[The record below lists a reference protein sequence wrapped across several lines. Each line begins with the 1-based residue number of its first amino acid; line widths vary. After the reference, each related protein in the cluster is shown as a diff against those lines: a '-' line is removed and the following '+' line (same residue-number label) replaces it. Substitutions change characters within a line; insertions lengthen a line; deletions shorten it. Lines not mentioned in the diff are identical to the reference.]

1 MQRKIYN
8 FCECNG
14 VASVPT
20 IHGIPSVPT
29 IHGHGFLT
37 ATEHNVSAKPNYSKV
52 IIKQSMIP
60 VPAAVVKGGN

>member
-1 MQRKIYN
+1 MEMQRKIYN

-14 VASVPT
+14 VA
-20 IHGIPSVPT
+20 SVPT